1 MRIIMLIVIFI
12 SLLEALRIRTMFV
25 DRYSGGHMT
34 LYADS
39 QGVEERLGA
48 LALPDA
54 HSNY

>member
-1 MRIIMLIVIFI
+1 MLIVIFI